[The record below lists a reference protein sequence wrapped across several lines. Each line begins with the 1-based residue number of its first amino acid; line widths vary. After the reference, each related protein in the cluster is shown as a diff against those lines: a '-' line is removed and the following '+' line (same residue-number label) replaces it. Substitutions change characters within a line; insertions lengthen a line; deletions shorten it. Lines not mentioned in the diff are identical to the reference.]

1 MEHPCNSI
9 VIAVFS
15 FSDIYRSKN
24 ILKNFNEFLV
34 NLFMP
39 LYEVSIDPKS
49 HEKLHKFLQ
58 QVSRNI
64 SNMINYKAPCSIIFD
79 LQNIFECTLLRNF

>member
-1 MEHPCNSI
+1 MYIDIVKIQFQMLWNIFVTLLITTII
-9 VIAVFS
+9 VIAIFS

-58 QVSRNI
+58 QVSW
-64 SNMINYKAPCSIIFD
+64 SIV
-79 LQNIFECTLLRNF
+79 TG